1 LKRLVSAASFRQSAH
16 ESLSREAM
24 IRQQFYEQLNEP
36 ISDQHQK
43 HFRRY
48 FQGDISTKTFS
59 IAEFA
64 RLFQMTPILSTYTGP

>member
-1 LKRLVSAASFRQSAH
+1 
-16 ESLSREAM
+16 M